1 MKTLTVGIDTFTVF
15 GNILYY
21 ELVDCYYFIGHQRY
35 SDFCT
40 NFRSL
45 ISAMDWYEDMEPQLL
60 ALYQDNVREFPNEIT
75 EYPDV
80 DIEEYTTLIAHC
92 TQNPQVI
99 REIIN
104 GQNACAKYT
113 LIRRPDLS
121 LSDDELFDLYN
132 SDYSEMTGKQINKTI
147 LRRTHISESLL
158 ERIIDI
164 PNPKYL
170 TKDIAAQWIVDR
182 HKISDRICEKIS
194 DTTNNYVIDNLLSR
208 VRLTPKTLEN
218 LVKNTDST
226 ATIARAL
233 RFDNRRFTIN
243 DTYQLAY
250 QDLIDIDN
258 VDELEALYEQNMAES
273 PDEDNGIID
282 DSNNSEFLCILAA
295 LENKNPKTL
304 DFLIDHCFYMETVR
318 HLLAM
323 RNDLTPDMLVRLLNK
338 EYKNKKSNAVAGLI
352 DIIMCDNHYSSETLT
367 YIIRNSSAQILSILA
382 EYKLDENLIREI
394 YSIAN
399 NNNIFVKLINNAHT
413 PLDIIEDMIAN
424 HDDTILYILNNLTLP
439 QYLYE
444 YLLSKEELSIEMS
457 ILNGNKFGYRLPE
470 PLFYRTSSIFK
481 ESKTVRRAI
490 VMSNTSEDV

>member
-1 MKTLTVGIDTFTVF
+1 MKIYNASSNETSQHPPIFIYGSTLYAT
-15 GNILYY
+15 
-21 ELVDCYYFIGHQRY
+21 
-35 SDFCT
+35 
-40 NFRSL
+40 
-45 ISAMDWYEDMEPQLL
+45 
-60 ALYQDNVREFPNEIT
+60 
-75 EYPDV
+75 
-80 DIEEYTTLIAHC
+80 
-92 TQNPQVI
+92 
-99 REIIN
+99 
-104 GQNACAKYT
+104 
-113 LIRRPDLS
+113 
-121 LSDDELFDLYN
+121 
-132 SDYSEMTGKQINKTI
+132 
-147 LRRTHISESLL
+147 
-158 ERIIDI
+158 RI
-164 PNPKYL
+164 PY
-170 TKDIAAQWIVDR
+170 
-182 HKISDRICEKIS
+182 
-194 DTTNNYVIDNLLSR
+194 
-208 VRLTPKTLEN
+208 
-218 LVKNTDST
+218 
-226 ATIARAL
+226 
-233 RFDNRRFTIN
+233 RRFTIN
-243 DTYQLAY
+243 DVYQLAY

-258 VDELEALYEQNMAES
+258 VDELEALYEQNMAEF

-338 EYKNKKSNAVAGLI
+338 EYKNEKWNDVAELI
-352 DIIMCDNHYSSETLT
+352 DIIMNDKHYSSETLT

-399 NNNIFVKLINNAHT
+399 NNNIFVKLINNTHT

-457 ILNGNKFGYRLPE
+457 ILNGNKFGHRLPE

>member
-1 MKTLTVGIDTFTVF
+1 
-15 GNILYY
+15 
-21 ELVDCYYFIGHQRY
+21 
-35 SDFCT
+35 
-40 NFRSL
+40 
-45 ISAMDWYEDMEPQLL
+45 
-60 ALYQDNVREFPNEIT
+60 
-75 EYPDV
+75 
-80 DIEEYTTLIAHC
+80 
-92 TQNPQVI
+92 
-99 REIIN
+99 
-104 GQNACAKYT
+104 
-113 LIRRPDLS
+113 
-121 LSDDELFDLYN
+121 
-132 SDYSEMTGKQINKTI
+132 
-147 LRRTHISESLL
+147 
-158 ERIIDI
+158 
-164 PNPKYL
+164 
-170 TKDIAAQWIVDR
+170 
-182 HKISDRICEKIS
+182 
-194 DTTNNYVIDNLLSR
+194 
-208 VRLTPKTLEN
+208 
-218 LVKNTDST
+218 
-226 ATIARAL
+226 
-233 RFDNRRFTIN
+233 
-243 DTYQLAY
+243 
-250 QDLIDIDN
+250 
-258 VDELEALYEQNMAES
+258 MAEF